1 MFKDISL
8 YIDNKKVFF
17 EYEIDKDK
25 IIINTIDELEI
36 EKKLKIFYDENIY
49 EIKLNSNTKFSK
61 GKAGEIIINLDIK
74 KGNKVLILG
83 NSGGGKSTLLKIL
96 KHYYE
101 VKRGSVLIG
110 GVDIND
116 YKKNDIIYISQN
128 EKLFTDTIY
137 NNIGNSDKF
146 SEIIKICLLDEV
158 VEKFKLGYNTLI
170 EEDGFNISGGQ
181 KQRIMLAR
189 AINNDFNI
197 LLIDEGLNQLDVNS
211 ERKILKNLFNHYKDK
226 TIIVV
231 SHRLDNMD
239 LYNQVIEISK
249 KVIRNESFNN

>member
-1 MFKDISL
+1 M
-8 YIDNKKVFF
+8 
-17 EYEIDKDK
+17 
-25 IIINTIDELEI
+25 
-36 EKKLKIFYDENIY
+36 
-49 EIKLNSNTKFSK
+49 
-61 GKAGEIIINLDIK
+61 
-74 KGNKVLILG
+74 
-83 NSGGGKSTLLKIL
+83 
-96 KHYYE
+96 
-101 VKRGSVLIG
+101 
-110 GVDIND
+110 
-116 YKKNDIIYISQN
+116 
-128 EKLFTDTIY
+128 FTDTIY

>member
-1 MFKDISL
+1 M
-8 YIDNKKVFF
+8 
-17 EYEIDKDK
+17 
-25 IIINTIDELEI
+25 
-36 EKKLKIFYDENIY
+36 
-49 EIKLNSNTKFSK
+49 
-61 GKAGEIIINLDIK
+61 
-74 KGNKVLILG
+74 
-83 NSGGGKSTLLKIL
+83 
-96 KHYYE
+96 
-101 VKRGSVLIG
+101 
-110 GVDIND
+110 
-116 YKKNDIIYISQN
+116 
-128 EKLFTDTIY
+128 FTDTIY

-249 KVIRNESFNN
+249 KVIRNGSFNN

>member
-1 MFKDISL
+1 MLKD
-8 YIDNKKVFF
+8 
-17 EYEIDKDK
+17 
-25 IIINTIDELEI
+25 
-36 EKKLKIFYDENIY
+36 NIY
-49 EIKLNSNTKFSK
+49 K
-61 GKAGEIIINLDIK
+61 
-74 KGNKVLILG
+74 
-83 NSGGGKSTLLKIL
+83 
-96 KHYYE
+96 
-101 VKRGSVLIG
+101 
-110 GVDIND
+110 
-116 YKKNDIIYISQN
+116 
-128 EKLFTDTIY
+128 
-137 NNIGNSDKF
+137 NIGNSDKF

>member
-1 MFKDISL
+1 M
-8 YIDNKKVFF
+8 
-17 EYEIDKDK
+17 
-25 IIINTIDELEI
+25 
-36 EKKLKIFYDENIY
+36 
-49 EIKLNSNTKFSK
+49 
-61 GKAGEIIINLDIK
+61 
-74 KGNKVLILG
+74 
-83 NSGGGKSTLLKIL
+83 
-96 KHYYE
+96 
-101 VKRGSVLIG
+101 
-110 GVDIND
+110 
-116 YKKNDIIYISQN
+116 
-128 EKLFTDTIY
+128 FTDTIY

-146 SEIIKICLLDEV
+146 SEIIKMCLLDEV